1 MLEIKELYKKQEDNL
16 INNISLI
23 VEKGSLVSI
32 ESGSEFS
39 DSLINLILDKEILGS
54 GEIYID
60 KIKHSD
66 YIKKNKRNIGVVFRD
81 EGFYDRLTVEEYIR
95 YYSEI
100 IGSSINNKELM
111 LKLSLLEIAD
121 KKIKTLNYSRR
132 KMLSFAR
139 EILKEPKLLVLQD
152 PIFNMDKESTRII
165 LQNIEDLCTKGTA
178 VLSISTSF
186 KDAMLIGGKTY
197 ILDEDGLKETEDKK
211 EEVIVSSDKEES
223 EFLHRIEKIPAKIE
237 ERILLFDPVEIDY
250 VESES
255 GVSNLNVRGE
265 KFPCMMPLTELEDR
279 LECFGFFRCH
289 RSYIVNLQKVRE
301 VVTWTRN
308 SYSLTLSDKPKSSIP
323 LSKGKLPELKE
334 ILKI

>member
-1 MLEIKELYKKQEDNL
+1 M
-16 INNISLI
+16 
-23 VEKGSLVSI
+23 
-32 ESGSEFS
+32 
-39 DSLINLILDKEILGS
+39 
-54 GEIYID
+54 
-60 KIKHSD
+60 
-66 YIKKNKRNIGVVFRD
+66 
-81 EGFYDRLTVEEYIR
+81 
-95 YYSEI
+95 
-100 IGSSINNKELM
+100 
-111 LKLSLLEIAD
+111 
-121 KKIKTLNYSRR
+121 
-132 KMLSFAR
+132 
-139 EILKEPKLLVLQD
+139 VLQD
-152 PIFNMDKESTRII
+152 PIFNMDKDATRIV

-211 EEVIVSSDKEES
+211 EEVIVSDDKEES
-223 EFLHRIEKIPAKIE
+223 ESLHRIEKIPAKIE

-265 KFPCMMPLTELEDR
+265 KFPCMMSLTELEER

-308 SYSLTLSDKPKSSIP
+308 SYSLTLGDKAKSSIP
-323 LSKGKLPELKE
+323 LSKGKLPELKD

>member
-1 MLEIKELYKKQEDNL
+1 MLEIKSLYKKQGDNL

-39 DSLINLILDKEILGS
+39 DSLINLILDKEIIGS

-60 KIKHSD
+60 EIRHSD
-66 YIKKNKRNIGVVFRD
+66 YIKKNKSNIGVVFRD

-100 IGSSINNKELM
+100 INSSINNKEIM

-152 PIFNMDKESTRII
+152 PIFNMDKDATRIV

-211 EEVIVSSDKEES
+211 EEVIVSDDKEES
-223 EFLHRIEKIPAKIE
+223 ESLHRIEKIPAKIE

-265 KFPCMMPLTELEDR
+265 KFPCMMSLTELEER

-308 SYSLTLSDKPKSSIP
+308 SYSLTLGDKAKSSIP
-323 LSKGKLPELKE
+323 LSKGKLPELKD

>member
-1 MLEIKELYKKQEDNL
+1 MLEIKSLYKKQKDNL

-39 DSLINLILDKEILGS
+39 DSLIKLILDKEIIGG

-60 KIKHSD
+60 GVMHSE
-66 YIKKNKRNIGVVFRD
+66 YIKKNKINIGVVFRD
-81 EGFYDRLTVEEYIR
+81 EGFYDRLTVEEYIK

-111 LKLSLLEIAD
+111 QKLSLLEIAD
-121 KKIKTLNYSRR
+121 KKIKTLNYYRR

-139 EILKEPKLLVLQD
+139 EILKQPKLLILQD
-152 PIFNMDKESTRII
+152 PIFNLDKEATRII
-165 LQNIEDLCTKGTA
+165 LQNIEELCTRGTA

-197 ILDEDGLKETEDKK
+197 ILDEDGLKEAEDKK
-211 EEVIVSSDKEES
+211 EEVTVSSDKEES
-223 EFLHRIEKIPAKIE
+223 EFLHRIEKISAKIE

-255 GVSNLNVRGE
+255 GVSSLNVRGE
-265 KFPCMMPLTELEDR
+265 KFPCMLSLAELEGR

-308 SYSLTLSDKPKSSIP
+308 SYSLTLSDKTKSSIP
-323 LSKGKLPELKE
+323 LSKGKFPELKE

>member
-1 MLEIKELYKKQEDNL
+1 MLEIKNLYKKQEGNL
-16 INNISLI
+16 INNINLI
-23 VEKGSLVSI
+23 VEKGSLVSV

-39 DSLINLILDKEILGS
+39 DSLINLILDKEIIGG

-60 KIKHSD
+60 EIMHSD

-81 EGFYDRLTVEEYIR
+81 EGFYDRLTVEEYIE

-100 IGSSINNKELM
+100 IGSNINNKELM

-152 PIFNMDKESTRII
+152 PIFNMDKEATRII

-211 EEVIVSSDKEES
+211 EEVIVSDNKEES

-255 GVSNLNVRGE
+255 GLSNLNVRGE
-265 KFPCMMPLTELEDR
+265 KFPCMMSLTELEER

-308 SYSLTLSDKPKSSIP
+308 SYSLTLGDKAKSSIP

>member
-1 MLEIKELYKKQEDNL
+1 MLEIKGLYKKLGNIL
-16 INNISLI
+16 INNISLT
-23 VEKGSLVSI
+23 VKKGSLISI
-32 ESGSEFS
+32 ETGSEFS
-39 DSLINLILDKEILGS
+39 DSLIDLILDKEIIGG

-60 KIKHSD
+60 GIIHSD
-66 YIKKNKRNIGVVFRD
+66 YIKKNKINIGVVFRD
-81 EGFYDRLTVEEYIR
+81 EGFYGRLTVEEYIK

-100 IGSSINNKELM
+100 IGSTINNKELM

-121 KKIKTLNYSRR
+121 KKIKNLNYARR

-139 EILKEPKLLVLQD
+139 EILKEPKILVLQD
-152 PIFNMDKESTRII
+152 PIFNMDKESARII

-250 VESES
+250 IESES
-255 GVSNLNVRGE
+255 GVSSLNVRGE
-265 KFPCMMPLTELEDR
+265 KFPCMLSLTELEGR
-279 LECFGFFRCH
+279 LEHFGFFRCH

-308 SYSLTLSDKPKSSIP
+308 SYSLTLSDKTKSSIP
-323 LSKGKLPELKE
+323 LSKGKLSELKE